1 MQEVHAPPSQDHT
14 RESTGVD
21 GPRSG
26 VVQVRKSVEDSKTDC
41 AAPVPQKHPKH
52 RFRAA
57 VRKVIAVH
65 RTSSASLR
73 GCLGAE
79 PGADPRRRDS
89 VVAYKHVYQ
98 KCVIDVIDYSSI
110 RCSFGR
116 MTSTGFIN
124 FLQNDQASAR
134 EPWVKVRWINV
145 GGISW
150 DVISALA
157 LKYGNAYSLPFFL
170 KF

>member
-1 MQEVHAPPSQDHT
+1 MGEPSVP
-14 RESTGVD
+14 S
-21 GPRSG
+21 
-26 VVQVRKSVEDSKTDC
+26 VQARKSVEDCKTDRT
-41 AAPVPQKHPKH
+41 AAMPQKSPKH

-65 RTSSASLR
+65 RTSSTVLR
-73 GCLGAE
+73 GRLGAE
-79 PGADPRRRDS
+79 PGADPRRHAS
-89 VVAYKHVYQ
+89 VFAYKHVYQ
-98 KCVIDVIDYSSI
+98 RCLIDVIDYSSI
-110 RCSFGR
+110 RCSVGR
-116 MTSTGFIN
+116 MTNGGFIK
-124 FLQNDQASAR
+124 FLENDQASAR

-157 LKYGNAYSLPFFL
+157 LKYGNAYSLPLFL

>member
-1 MQEVHAPPSQDHT
+1 MQEVHAPPSQLENHTIDT
-14 RESTGVD
+14 RESTSAD
-21 GPRSG
+21 RPRTD

-41 AAPVPQKHPKH
+41 ASPVPQKRPNH

-65 RTSSASLR
+65 RTSATVLR
-73 GCLGAE
+73 GRLGAE
-79 PGADPRRRDS
+79 PGADPRRHAS
-89 VVAYKHVYQ
+89 FFAYKHVHQ

-110 RCSFGR
+110 RCSVGR
-116 MTSTGFIN
+116 MTNSGFIH

-134 EPWVKVRWINV
+134 EPWAKVRWINV

-157 LKYGNAYSLPFFL
+157 LKYGNA
-170 KF
+170 